1 MNKKLFIAIS
11 GFVFLLF
18 LVEDLFLYR
27 PGANE
32 LQRLNAGIVQSR
44 NEAVGGQIPSDQLIK
59 IRELIEQ
66 NTIQPGSGVSGED
79 QTSETFCR
87 LMAVLKELDIE
98 LLSITPGETK
108 QDELMVTSSFMMEL
122 RCRYHQ
128 LMSLFKAIERSPDLI
143 KTTGFELIRVQEEVV
158 VNLSAEIYMFLEEQK
173 I

>member
-1 MNKKLFIAIS
+1 MSKKIFLAIS
-11 GFVFLLF
+11 AFFFLLF

-27 PGANE
+27 PGANK
-32 LQRLNAGIVQSR
+32 LRRLNVEITQSR
-44 NEAVGGQIPSDQLIK
+44 GQALGSQIPSYQLMK

-66 NTIQPGSGVSGED
+66 NIRRSSSGSGGED
-79 QTSETFCR
+79 QTSETLSR

-108 QDELMVTSSFMMEL
+108 QDEFMVTNAFAMEL
-122 RCRYHQ
+122 RCGYHQ
-128 LMSLFKAIERSPDLI
+128 LMNLFEAIEKSPDLI

-158 VNLSAEIYMFLEEQK
+158 VNLSAVIYMFLEEEK